1 MMSALTLSISKEKG
15 ESFNY
20 YKLYLYFLWEKLIKV
35 NFLIGFLRVG
45 RIKFL
50 KNNLGLVK
58 NFKIINYYKKKSL

>member
-35 NFLIGFLRVG
+35 NFFDWFFKSGKDKVVE
-45 RIKFL
+45 
-50 KNNLGLVK
+50 NN
-58 NFKIINYYKKKSL
+58 F